1 MGDGLLVRVRRR
13 SGGSEPRH
21 RLSFTVHVYRL
32 APDLPATGSVAPARH
47 WRDKASPPCAS
58 MPGTSASDAAS
69 PSCSSSCCGP
79 ARSVEAD
86 GVRPPTRDRFPR
98 LPSGCRSRPDRSRG
112 RVRPACRPADASTS
126 GRVRWVACYTPMRQD
141 ALLVRRPTYAG
152 EVGATAAPALRPQL
166 LPRRT
171 ALERARPWSD

>member
-58 MPGTSASDAAS
+58 MPGNSVFLAMAKWLCRAFRAAE
-69 PSCSSSCCGP
+69 GTF
-79 ARSVEAD
+79 R
-86 GVRPPTRDRFPR
+86 
-98 LPSGCRSRPDRSRG
+98 
-112 RVRPACRPADASTS
+112 
-126 GRVRWVACYTPMRQD
+126 
-141 ALLVRRPTYAG
+141 
-152 EVGATAAPALRPQL
+152 
-166 LPRRT
+166 
-171 ALERARPWSD
+171 